1 MVERVLYISCSPR
14 GEQSVSTGVAEAF
27 LGTLAESRDV
37 EVDRL
42 DLWRC
47 SLPEVDGELLAAKYA
62 GIKGE
67 ALSAGQATAW
77 DQIKKLVER
86 FHRADTLLFSVPLWN
101 YGIPYK
107 LKHLIDAISH
117 KGFLFAFDERGLTGL
132 LGGRRA
138 VAIYARGL
146 DYGPGSQTPDHSF
159 GLERPYLNAW
169 FHFVGIDRVHSLV
182 IEQTLGPSGK
192 AVRADAERRAR
203 SLAQHVAN
211 DPGELLNVVRPE

>member
-1 MVERVLYISCSPR
+1 MVERVLYICCSPR
-14 GEQSVSTGVAEAF
+14 GDQSVSTRVAEAF
-27 LGTLAESRDV
+27 LAALAETKAI

-42 DLWRC
+42 DPWEC
-47 SLPEVDGELLAAKYA
+47 ALPEVDGNLLAAKYA
-62 GIKGE
+62 GIAGE
-67 ALSAGQATAW
+67 PLSPPQAAAW
-77 DQIKKLVER
+77 DQIKTLAER

-117 KGFLFAFDERGLTGL
+117 KGLLFAFDERGLTGL

-192 AVRADAERRAR
+192 SVLADAERRAR
-203 SLAQHVAN
+203 SLAQHVAD
-211 DPGELLNVVRPE
+211 DPGELLVVVRPE